1 MDAHV
6 DNVDTLGI
14 NDLLFS
20 DYGTYRE
27 VNEECKSLQLTQTE
41 TTMKSR
47 WNKSMIIVGESK
59 TMEQSPSKY
68 KHDKEE
74 IGTT

>member
-6 DNVDTLGI
+6 DNVDNLGI

-27 VNEECKSLQLTQTE
+27 VIKECESLQLVQTA
-41 TTMKSR
+41 TTTRSR
-47 WNKSMIIVGESK
+47 WKKSILIVGQLM
-59 TMEQSPSKY
+59 TMEPYGSKY
-68 KHDKEE
+68 KHDKEDNGK
-74 IGTT
+74 I

>member
-1 MDAHV
+1 MDTHDDHV
-6 DNVDTLGI
+6 DNLGI
-14 NDLLFS
+14 NDLLYS

-27 VNEECKSLQLTQTE
+27 VNEECKSLQLIQTE

-59 TMEQSPSKY
+59 MMEQSPSKL
-68 KHDKEE
+68 KADKEE
-74 IGTT
+74 HGKT